1 MMKSIQSK
9 DQMKY
14 ISSEEDL
21 LISLKSVP
29 FVRCRGKRKEAH
41 YNYLSSDFEYH
52 RSTKAAIAHMKTD
65 PNFTQEDIDKLIRKT
80 NEEGKKLRPDKY
92 DWMDGDE
99 SVPEVNVPDRTNIS
113 ETTCKLLSC

>member
-1 MMKSIQSK
+1 MN
-9 DQMKY
+9 D
-14 ISSEEDL
+14 DDV
-21 LISLKSVP
+21 LICWKSVP

-65 PNFTQEDIDKLIRKT
+65 PNFTQDDIDKLIRKT

-99 SVPEVNVPDRTNIS
+99 SVPEVG
-113 ETTCKLLSC
+113 

>member
-1 MMKSIQSK
+1 MLRHVLQNILSN
-9 DQMKY
+9 D
-14 ISSEEDL
+14 DDV
-21 LISLKSVP
+21 LICLKSVP
-29 FVRCRGKRKEAH
+29 FARCRGKRKEAH

-65 PNFTQEDIDKLIRKT
+65 PNFTQDDIDKLIRKT

-99 SVPEVNVPDRTNIS
+99 SVPEVG
-113 ETTCKLLSC
+113 